1 MSHAVPCWSA
11 LPSLMPLLLPQ
22 ALHNVVSV
30 NPCPVKGEGGVYG
43 LTLTSSSVP
52 EDARAYICC
61 YACSRNRT
69 GSARLLDLGLDRV
82 LSGLRS
88 DLRVFLFAAQVL
100 FPQRLADDE
109 LLQAI
114 RMVRDRLG
122 NVQLAANQRY
132 PGLPPQ
138 PI

>member
-1 MSHAVPCWSA
+1 MSHAVPRWSA

-43 LTLTSSSVP
+43 LTLSSSGVP
-52 EDARAYICC
+52 EDARAYVCC

-82 LSGLRS
+82 LSGLPS
-88 DLRVFLFAAQVL
+88 ALLAFLLAAQVL
-100 FPQRLADDE
+100 FPRRFVDYVCLEAT
-109 LLQAI
+109 
-114 RMVRDRLG
+114 RMAADRL
-122 NVQLAANQRY
+122 VYVAVAAD
-132 PGLPPQ
+132 
-138 PI
+138 